1 MVQRIR
7 MAARIERDRRT
18 PVSIGVPVRARP
30 SVRACL
36 RVPTRAPALVASEC
50 VCVGARE
57 NTRHFHATF
66 RVLRATCNA
75 QH

>member
-18 PVSIGVPVRARP
+18 PVSIAVPVRARP
-30 SVRACL
+30 CAPACVCL
-36 RVPTRAPALVASEC
+36 R
-50 VCVGARE
+50 AR
-57 NTRHFHATF
+57 R
-66 RVLRATCNA
+66 RLLRANACALERERTRDTFMQHFGHREQTCNA